1 MHVSHASRS
10 PLALVTGLFLLL
22 ALQAC
27 KSPPPAPE
35 ELDELS
41 AYLFANF
48 DNEEYGVME
57 AGLGNLETFF
67 QDVDMEA
74 GYADRAYSLSAL
86 TDEDVV
92 DVEHPDRSLELML
105 PVGLVAESPHPPERH
120 SWAITQAD
128 QTALEP
134 ASPNHYVRSFTEPTD
149 PSSFPD
155 REHVVQRTMNDIHKE
170 NLVMDVQY
178 DMHKDFRWVE
188 LREPGSDEWAV
199 VGRAWIT
206 DKAEGSSGAVILEQ
220 SFSIDV
226 FLPRDSDH
234 TVRFMGL
241 WSDTTIEGVGPD
253 VIEGTI
259 KLGVHQMFNAT
270 DEFIDENFTGGS

>member
-1 MHVSHASRS
+1 MHDS
-10 PLALVTGLFLLL
+10 PIRWRPFLLVAGLL

-35 ELDELS
+35 ELDELA

-48 DNEEYGVME
+48 ESEEYAVLEAGVGNME
-57 AGLGNLETFF
+57 AFF

-74 GYADRAYSLSAL
+74 GYADRAYSLSVL
-86 TDEDVV
+86 TEDEVS
-92 DVEHPDRSLELML
+92 DVERPDRSLQMML
-105 PVGLVAESPHPPERH
+105 PVGMVAESPHPPERH
-120 SWAITQAD
+120 AWGITQSD
-128 QTALEP
+128 QTELEP
-134 ASPNHYVRSFTEPTD
+134 ASPNHYVRSFVEPTD
-149 PSSFPD
+149 ASGFPD
-155 REHVVQRTMNDIHKE
+155 REHIVQRTMNDIHKE
-170 NLVMDVQY
+170 NLVMDVRY

-188 LREPGSDEWAV
+188 LREPGSEEWAV
-199 VGRAWIT
+199 LGRAWIT
-206 DKAEGSSGAVILEQ
+206 EAAEGSSGAVILEQ

-226 FLPRDSDH
+226 FMPRGDDRAI
-234 TVRFMGL
+234 RFMGL

-270 DEFIDENFTGGS
+270 DEFLEEN